1 MKEHAVVVGAGLVG
15 SLQALLLAKK
25 GYKVDVYEGR
35 GDIREVDFIGGR
47 SINLALSNRGW
58 KALELAGVGKE
69 IRDIS
74 IAMHSRLMH
83 SVDGELTYQ
92 AYGQEGEAIYS
103 VPRGELNRQVVL
115 KASEFENVTFHFEHK
130 CLDVDLDKNV
140 LTFLDRKSGKEIQVE
155 ADRIYATDGAFSA
168 VRKRMQRMDRFNY
181 SQEYLKHGYK
191 ELVIPPN
198 PDGSHRIDKNALH
211 IWPRGQYML
220 IALANQDGSF
230 TVTLFFPFEG
240 PVSFKSL
247 DSDEKIM
254 AFFQE
259 QFPDAVP
266 LMPNLIQDY
275 HDNPSASLCIIRREP
290 WNYKDKV
297 LLMGDS
303 AHAIVPFYGQGMN
316 SGFEDCSEWWRLT
329 EELNEDWSKIFP
341 KFSEI
346 RKPNGDAIAELALR
360 NYIEMRDLV
369 GDPMFL
375 LRKKIEK
382 KMFTKHPKKWM
393 PLYSMVTFSHTPY
406 SEALALG
413 KKQEK
418 IMDSVM
424 SLKNIEEIWDSEQ
437 IEQQILEQ
445 L

>member
-266 LMPNLIQDY
+266 LKSEARSLNRGSSGLIA
-275 HDNPSASLCIIRREP
+275 ASLAVTIISSRP
-290 WNYKDKV
+290 SSFDK
-297 LLMGDS
+297 S
-303 AHAIVPFYGQGMN
+303 NVPFALT
-316 SGFEDCSEWWRLT
+316 SFSSPSLTVASTCIFHGFSFELVFISKLPSVSPLT
-329 EELNEDWSKIFP
+329 AR
-341 KFSEI
+341 FSI
-346 RKPNGDAIAELALR
+346 
-360 NYIEMRDLV
+360 
-369 GDPMFL
+369 
-375 LRKKIEK
+375 
-382 KMFTKHPKKWM
+382 
-393 PLYSMVTFSHTPY
+393 S
-406 SEALALG
+406 
-413 KKQEK
+413 
-418 IMDSVM
+418 
-424 SLKNIEEIWDSEQ
+424 
-437 IEQQILEQ
+437 ILP
-445 L
+445 